1 MYGEPK
7 LAKPKELKGIKQ
19 SFSVDYIFKKCKCP
33 VFILN
38 NDVWIQ
44 HKDYFSP
51 SMKLPIE
58 DQGMPLGVLAKKYL
72 NKNKG
77 NKFLYPDSWGDIVLR
92 SEAWIL
98 VKNLIHTIKQDEFE
112 LNILNDIIRQQE
124 KVCKFEEYDLC
135 CSDME
140 RFWEKVI
147 KECKK
152 YIKGQ
157 TLFITYIE

>member
-1 MYGEPK
+1 
-7 LAKPKELKGIKQ
+7 
-19 SFSVDYIFKKCKCP
+19 
-33 VFILN
+33 
-38 NDVWIQ
+38 
-44 HKDYFSP
+44 
-51 SMKLPIE
+51 MKLPIE
-58 DQGMPLGVLAKKYL
+58 DQGMPLGIIAKKYL
-72 NKNKG
+72 NKQKN
-77 NKFLYPDSWGDIVLR
+77 NKFIYPDSWGDVVLR

-98 VKNLIHTIKQDEFE
+98 IKNLIHIIKQDEFE

-152 YIKGQ
+152 YIK
-157 TLFITYIE
+157 ERK